1 MTSELVS
8 FVGID
13 VAKSHL
19 DVAIR
24 PTREGR
30 RFAVEELEQLVAF
43 VAKTKATL
51 VVMEATGGMEAPIAA
66 ALAAAC
72 VPVAIVNPRQVRDF
86 AKALGKLAKTDTI
99 DAGVLA
105 HFAEA
110 IRPAPR
116 SLPDAQTQEFEALVV
131 RRRQLMEMLVAE
143 QCRLSATRSKSM
155 QKSIKLH
162 IDWLKK
168 QLKDVDKDITK
179 AVHES
184 PIWNEKAELLESV
197 PGVGRVL
204 SSTVIATLPELGT
217 LNRKQIAALV
227 GVAPFNRDSGN
238 QKGKRSIWGGRAP
251 VRAVLYM
258 AALVATKHNPSIK
271 AFYQRLL
278 IAGKTKKVAIV
289 ACMRKLLTILNS
301 MLRTGRSWQIQ
312 TAVPDPS

>member
-1 MTSELVS
+1 MC

-13 VAKSHL
+13 VAKAHL

-24 PTREGR
+24 PTGEAQ
-30 RFAVEELEQLVAF
+30 RFAVERLEELVAF
-43 VAKTKATL
+43 VAKTKAQL

-66 ALAAAC
+66 ALAAAS

-110 IRPAPR
+110 IRPTPR
-116 SLPDAQTQEFEALVV
+116 PLRDEQTQELEALVM
-131 RRRQLMEMLVAE
+131 RRRQLTEMLVAE

-155 QKSIKLH
+155 QKSLKLH

-179 AVHES
+179 AVRES
-184 PIWNEKAELLESV
+184 AIWNEKAELLQSV

-217 LNRKQIAALV
+217 LDRKQIAALV

-258 AALVATKHNPSIK
+258 AALVATKHNPTIK

-289 ACMRKLLTILNS
+289 ACMRKLLVILNS
-301 MLRTGRSWQIQ
+301 MLRTGRTWQVQ
-312 TAVPDPS
+312 AAVAGPS

>member
-24 PTREGR
+24 PTGEGR

-66 ALAAAC
+66 ALAATC

-155 QKSIKLH
+155 QKSLKLH

-238 QKGKRSIWGGRAP
+238 QKGKRSIWGGRAS

-258 AALVATKHNPSIK
+258 AALVATKYNPSIK

-289 ACMRKLLTILNS
+289 ACMRKLLVILNS